1 MNALHILHSSP
12 LQRPTTV
19 RALQP
24 HAAEVSFI
32 TPRLVQC
39 GSIVGSCVNRHLLH
53 LLLARLHLEERDKLR
68 GDARM
73 AECGCRGL
81 KDVTPADVPGV

>member
-1 MNALHILHSSP
+1 M
-12 LQRPTTV
+12 
-19 RALQP
+19 
-24 HAAEVSFI
+24 
-32 TPRLVQC
+32 
-39 GSIVGSCVNRHLLH
+39 GSCVNRHLLH

-81 KDVTPADVPGV
+81 KDVTSADVPGV